1 MDDDYLLLGVEDDVT
16 AGPGRWNQSGPSE
29 FPWEQ
34 DALDHIRNLMPD
46 AEPYRAWATFSF
58 TAATGHV
65 REVDLLV
72 AVPAGLFLIE
82 IKSHPGRLTNRGGT
96 WLFRAP
102 DRTRSIDNPLHL
114 TDRKSKEMK
123 SRLEWAAGKLRVREQ
138 VPFINPAVFL
148 SAPGLRS
155 ELDEQQKI
163 KVYGCNDRTTGLPKI
178 WDDLLD
184 LPPQSERRRVTPAFS
199 RQLPRLMREVGIA
212 AAQAHLRLGRWQLDP
227 RTIESGT
234 WWQDRLA
241 RDELI
246 RDDQRRA
253 RIYLS
258 GFQASGEKRRAVE
271 RAAQRGYAA
280 LRGLNHRGIVHAVDY
295 SIHDAGPAVLFE
307 HRETD
312 VPLDRFMD
320 AHGET
325 LDIADRL
332 EMVRQVAEALDYAH
346 RRHLFH
352 RALGARSV
360 WVSTRSDGRKP
371 ELRIGDWEVATRPS
385 ETTGLG
391 SLETSNPAS
400 MDVPVS
406 TRVYLAP
413 EFGQADADPLGM
425 DVYGL
430 GAISHLIVTGKPPAP
445 SLREVEVRLGADG
458 GLMPSTLVDGLPAAL
473 DELVWDATHPVS
485 GDRIDATP
493 DVSTFLARL
502 DQVWEELTR
511 PDDDLEEP
519 DALEVEPGQRLDGDW
534 VVTKVLGTGST
545 ARALLV
551 TRRREPEGSSEPEES
566 RVYKVALDEDKA
578 ARLHDEAAVLR
589 RVERDPRIVK
599 IYDGPFSLG
608 RHTAIAVEQ
617 AGQGSLGHRLRT
629 EGPCTSHELERFGD
643 DLFVALDHL
652 AGEKV
657 WHRDLKPDN
666 LGVRRRKD
674 RSQQLVLFDFSLSR
688 APERDIEVGTR
699 AYLDP
704 FLGEPRRPVYDAHA
718 EWYAAAVTL
727 HEMASGERPVWGDG
741 ITNPNFT
748 QEEETPALAAEVFEP
763 SLREGLIAF
772 FNRALHRDA
781 ERRFTTLREMQ
792 DAWRAV
798 FTGLDAQRPPTTAAT
813 SGDIADSTDEARDA
827 AAARATLETPLA
839 AAGLSPRAVEAAASL
854 GAQTVGELLAV
865 PPFKVTKVRGVGR
878 TIRSEL
884 SRRARQWR
892 LLAATAN
899 DLGTTSSNGPVE
911 DPVALIGHLDDLVE
925 SLLADDSDQADAVRT
940 MLVLPNNAGDLPRV
954 PFWPKQSE
962 VINALGATESTVS
975 PRLRDAVDSWA
986 ADERVA
992 GIRSSLVDVLSESG
1006 RVMEARELTGEIL
1019 ARWGARVEKETHRIA
1034 YALAMVRI
1042 AAEAETHEVEP
1053 RLIAE
1058 RSRGRARDHERILV
1072 ALQAP
1077 DGSGLPGA
1085 SELIAYAA
1093 SLGSCADVL
1102 AAADP
1107 LHAPTAVL
1115 RELRAVRA
1123 PEGNPPLPDS
1133 RLVALAAAA
1142 STRAA
1147 ATARLEIYPTD
1158 LNLARALRMTQAAI
1172 NPGPDGLDP
1181 DELVARLRSRFPAQ
1195 RLPGGEPTPL
1205 QIEDALRE
1213 AGFEF
1218 EYADGRFRR
1227 KAPAPTLSALTAS
1240 TAAPAHRAQP
1250 ADETSLVVL
1259 ERLDSAVQRGGFLTL
1274 NVRLKDAPD
1283 AAALVEARFGIPTID
1298 VGAEFVATLKSV
1310 ADEHGRPW
1318 NDVLRA
1324 DERFSQTGI
1333 MPRGFAD
1340 FVEETWQ
1347 RVNGRLSALSGTV
1360 LLHDAGAFARYPGG
1374 RDVLVLVQ
1382 RAARSGVGG
1391 PSGLWLLCP
1400 TQASKDRPVL
1410 DNLVIE
1416 VLENEWIEL
1425 PSSLL
1430 ASWRVEMR
1438 VAA

>member
-1 MDDDYLLLGVEDDVT
+1 MT

-34 DALDHIRNLMPD
+34 DALEHVRNLMPD

-65 REVDLLV
+65 RECDLLI
-72 AVPAGLFLIE
+72 AVPGGLFLIE
-82 IKSHPGRLTNRGGT
+82 IKSHPGRATNRGGT

-114 TDRKSKEMK
+114 TDRKSKELK
-123 SRLEWAAGKLRVREQ
+123 NRLEWAAGKLRVREQ
-138 VPFINPAVFL
+138 VPFIEPAVFL

-155 ELDEQQKI
+155 ELDEQQRP

-178 WDDLLD
+178 WDDLLA
-184 LPPQSERRRVTPAFS
+184 LPPQTERKRVTPAFS
-199 RQLPRLMREVGIA
+199 RQLPRLLNEVGIA

-227 RTIESGT
+227 RTIESGP

-241 RDELI
+241 RDELV

-258 GFQASGEKRRAVE
+258 GLQPSVDKRRAVE
-271 RAAQRGYAA
+271 RAAQRGYTA
-280 LRGLNHRGIVHAVDY
+280 LRGLTHRGIVHAVDY
-295 SIHDAGPAVLFE
+295 AIHDVGPAVLFE
-307 HRETD
+307 HREAD
-312 VPLDRFMD
+312 VPLDRYMD
-320 AHGET
+320 AYGDS
-325 LDIADRL
+325 LDIGGRL
-332 EMVRQVAEALDYAH
+332 DLVRQTAEALDYAH

-352 RALGARSV
+352 RALGARSI
-360 WVSTRSDGRKP
+360 WVSARPDGSRP

-385 ETTGLG
+385 ETSSGLG
-391 SLETSNPAS
+391 SLETAKLSGR
-400 MDVPVS
+400 DVPGTS
-406 TRVYLAP
+406 HVYLAP
-413 EFGQADADPLGM
+413 EFGMPDTDPLGM

-445 SLREVEVRLGADG
+445 TPREVETRLKADG

-473 DELVWDATHPVS
+473 DELVWDATHPVPAE
-485 GDRIDATP
+485 RIHATP
-493 DVSTFLARL
+493 DIGAFLARL
-502 DQVWEELTR
+502 DKVWEELTR
-511 PDDDLEEP
+511 PDEDLEEP
-519 DALEVEPGQRLDGDW
+519 DALEIEPGQHLDGEW
-534 VVTKVLGTGST
+534 TVTKVLGTGST

-551 TRRREPEGSSEPEES
+551 TRRREPVGSGELEEH
-566 RVYKVALDEDKA
+566 RVYKVALDQDKA
-578 ARLHDEAAVLR
+578 ERLHDEAAVLR

-599 IYDGPFSLG
+599 LYDGPFSLG

-617 AGQGSLGHRLRT
+617 AGQGSLGQRLRT
-629 EGPCTSHELERFGD
+629 EGPCTIHELERFGD

-666 LGVRRRKD
+666 LGVRRRRD

-688 APERDIEVGTR
+688 ASERDIEVGTR

-704 FLGEPRRPVYDAHA
+704 FLGEVRRPVYDAHA

-741 ITNPNFT
+741 ITSPQYT
-748 QEEETPALAAEVFEP
+748 SEETPTLAAEVFEP
-763 SLREGLIAF
+763 SLREGLIGF

-798 FTGLDAQRPPTTAAT
+798 FSGLDAQRPPTTAAT
-813 SGDIADSTDEARDA
+813 SGEFADTTDEARDA
-827 AAARATLETPLA
+827 AAERATRDTPLA
-839 AAGLSPRAVEAAASL
+839 VAGLSPRAVEAAASL

-865 PPFKVTKVRGVGR
+865 PPYKVTKVRGVGR
-878 TIRSEL
+878 TIRSEM
-884 SRRARQWR
+884 SRRTRQWR
-892 LLAATAN
+892 SLVSTAN
-899 DLGTTSSNGPVE
+899 PAGSTVPSGTDD
-911 DPVALIGHLDDLVE
+911 DPIASIGHLDDLVE
-925 SLLADDSDQADAVRT
+925 ALLADGGEQVEAVRV
-940 MLVLPNNAGDLPRV
+940 MLALPDGAGALPRV

-962 VINALGATESTVS
+962 VINALRSNEATVS
-975 PRLRDAVDSWA
+975 PHLREAVESWA
-986 ADERVA
+986 ADERVDS
-992 GIRSSLVDVLSESG
+992 IRSSLVEVLAESG
-1006 RVMEARELTGEIL
+1006 RVMEARELAGEML
-1019 ARWGARVEKETHRIA
+1019 ARWGARVEKETLRMA
-1034 YALAMVRI
+1034 YALAVVRL
-1042 AAEAETHEVEP
+1042 AAEAESHEVEP
-1053 RLIAE
+1053 RLIAG
-1058 RSRGRARDHERILV
+1058 RHRGRVRGDDRVLV
-1072 ALQAP
+1072 ALEP
-1077 DGSGLPGA
+1077 LDGPGLPGA
-1085 SELIAYAA
+1085 SELVGYAA
-1093 SLGSCADVL
+1093 GLGGCADTL

-1107 LHAPTAVL
+1107 LHAPASVL

-1123 PEGNPPLPDS
+1123 PEGTPLLSDS

-1147 ATARLEIYPTD
+1147 ATARMEIYPTD
-1158 LNLARALRMTQAAI
+1158 LSLARALRMTQAAI

-1181 DELVARLRSRFPAQ
+1181 DEMLSRLRSRFPAQ
-1195 RLPGGEPTPL
+1195 RLSGGEPTPL

-1218 EYADGRFRR
+1218 EYAGGRFRR
-1227 KAPAPTLSALTAS
+1227 AVPAPTLSALTS
-1240 TAAPAHRAQP
+1240 TTSVPAHRGQP
-1250 ADETSLVVL
+1250 ADETNRAVV
-1259 ERLDSAVQRGGFLTL
+1259 ERLDSAAQRGGFLTL

-1283 AAALVEARFGIPTID
+1283 AASLVEARFRVPTVD
-1298 VGAEFVATLKSV
+1298 VGAEFVATLKTV
-1310 ADEHGRPW
+1310 AGEQGRPW
-1318 NDVLRA
+1318 PDVLRA
-1324 DERFSQTGI
+1324 DERFSRDGV

-1347 RVNGRLSALSGTV
+1347 RVDGRLTAQSGTV
-1360 LLHDAGAFARYPGG
+1360 LLHDAGVFARYPGG
-1374 RDVLVLVQ
+1374 RDVLVSVQ
-1382 RAARSGVGG
+1382 HAARSGVGG

-1400 TQASKDRPVL
+1400 TQASKERPVL
-1410 DNLVIE
+1410 DDLVVE

-1430 ASWRVEMR
+1430 AGWRAEMR

>member
-1 MDDDYLLLGVEDDVT
+1 MT

-34 DALDHIRNLMPD
+34 DALDHVRALMPD

-72 AVPAGLFLIE
+72 AVPGGLFLVE

-114 TDRKSKEMK
+114 TDRKSKELK
-123 SRLEWAAGKLRVREQ
+123 SRLEWAAGKLRVSAP
-138 VPFINPAVFL
+138 VPFIEPAVFL

-155 ELDEQQKI
+155 ELDEQQKL

-178 WDDLLD
+178 WDDLLA

-199 RQLPRLMREVGIA
+199 RQLPRLLREVGIA

-227 RTIESGT
+227 RTIESGP

-258 GFQASGEKRRAVE
+258 PFQASVEKRRAVE
-271 RAAQRGYAA
+271 RAAQRGYTA
-280 LRGLNHRGIVHAVDY
+280 LRGLTHRGIVHAVDFMF
-295 SIHDAGPAVLFE
+295 HDAGPAVLFE
-307 HRETD
+307 HSEAD
-312 VPLDRFMD
+312 VPLDHYMA
-320 AHGET
+320 AHGEG
-325 LDIADRL
+325 LDISDRL
-332 EMVRQVAEALDYAH
+332 DLVRQVAEALDYAH

-352 RALGARSV
+352 RALGSRSI
-360 WVSTRSDGRKP
+360 WVSARPDGTRP

-385 ETTGLG
+385 ETSTGLG
-391 SLETSNPAS
+391 SLETTNPAG

-413 EFGQADADPLGM
+413 EFGQLDADPLGM

-445 SLREVEVRLGADG
+445 TPREVEARLEADG
-458 GLMPSTLVDGLPAAL
+458 GLVLSALVDGLPAAL
-473 DELVWDATHPVS
+473 DDLVWDATHPVS
-485 GDRIDATP
+485 ADRIHATP
-493 DVSTFLARL
+493 DVGAFLARL
-502 DQVWEELTR
+502 DKVWEELTR
-511 PDDDLEEP
+511 PDEDLEEP
-519 DALEVEPGQRLDGDW
+519 DALEIEPGQRLDGEW
-534 VVTKVLGTGST
+534 TVTKVLGTGST

-551 TRRREPEGSSEPEES
+551 TRRREPEGSSEPEEH
-566 RVYKVALDEDKA
+566 RVYKVALDQDKA

-599 IYDGPFSLG
+599 LYDGPFTLG
-608 RHTAIAVEQ
+608 PHTAISVEQ
-617 AGQGSLGHRLRT
+617 AGQASLGQRLRT
-629 EGPCTSHELERFGD
+629 EGPCTIHELERFGD

-666 LGVRRRKD
+666 LGVRRRRD

-688 APERDIEVGTR
+688 ASERDIEVGTR

-704 FLGEPRRPVYDAHA
+704 FLGEARRPIYDAHA

-741 ITNPNFT
+741 VTSPQYTND
-748 QEEETPALAAEVFEP
+748 ETPALAAEVFEP
-763 SLREGLIAF
+763 SLREGLIGF
-772 FNRALHRDA
+772 FNRVLHRDV
-781 ERRFTTLREMQ
+781 ERRFATLREMQ

-798 FTGLDAQRPPTTAAT
+798 FAGLDAQRPPTTAAT
-813 SGDIADSTDEARDA
+813 SGEFAESTDEARDA
-827 AAARATLETPLA
+827 AAERATRETSLA

-865 PPFKVTKVRGVGR
+865 PPYRVTKVRGVGR

-884 SRRARQWR
+884 SRRTRQWR
-892 LLAATAN
+892 LRLSAPDGA
-899 DLGTTSSNGPVE
+899 GTTSSSGTAE
-911 DPVALIGHLDDLVE
+911 DLITSIGHLDDLVE
-925 SLLADDSDQADAVRT
+925 SLADNGDHGDAVRV
-940 MLVLPNNAGDLPRV
+940 MLALPDGAGKVPRV
-954 PFWPKQSE
+954 PFWPKQSD
-962 VINALGATESTVS
+962 VINALGSNEAAVS
-975 PRLRDAVDSWA
+975 PQLREAVETWA

-992 GIRSSLVDVLSESG
+992 RIRSSLVDVLTESG
-1006 RVMEARELTGEIL
+1006 RVMEARELAGEIL
-1019 ARWGARVEKETHRIA
+1019 ARWGARVEKEALRIA
-1034 YALAMVRI
+1034 YALAVVRI
-1042 AAEAETHEVEP
+1042 AAEAESQEVEP
-1053 RLIAE
+1053 RLIAG
-1058 RSRGRARDHERILV
+1058 RNRGRFRDHDRILV
-1072 ALQAP
+1072 ALEP
-1077 DGSGLPGA
+1077 FDGPGLPGA
-1085 SELIAYAA
+1085 SELVGYAA
-1093 SLGSCADVL
+1093 GLGGCADVL

-1107 LHAPTAVL
+1107 LHAPAAVL
-1115 RELRAVRA
+1115 RELRAVRV
-1123 PEGNPPLPDS
+1123 PEGTPVLSDS

-1147 ATARLEIYPTD
+1147 ATARMEIYPTD
-1158 LNLARALRMTQAAI
+1158 LSLARALRMTQAAI

-1181 DELVARLRSRFPAQ
+1181 AELLSRLRSRFPAQ
-1195 RLPGGEPTPL
+1195 RLAGGDPTPL

-1227 KAPAPTLSALTAS
+1227 KVPAPTLSALTP
-1240 TAAPAHRAQP
+1240 TTTAPAHRAQP
-1250 ADETSLVVL
+1250 ADEMNQAVV
-1259 ERLDSAVQRGGFLTL
+1259 ERLENAARRGGFLTL

-1283 AAALVEARFGIPTID
+1283 AATLVEARFGVPIVD
-1298 VGAEFVATLKSV
+1298 VGAEFLAILKTV
-1310 ADEHGRPW
+1310 ADEQDRPW
-1318 NDVLRA
+1318 PDVLRA
-1324 DERFSQTGI
+1324 DERFSQDGI
-1333 MPRGFAD
+1333 MPRGYAD

-1347 RVNGRLSALSGTV
+1347 RVSGRLTALSGTV
-1360 LLHDAGAFARYPGG
+1360 LLHDAGVFARYPGG
-1374 RDVLVLVQ
+1374 RDVLVSVQ
-1382 RAARSGVGG
+1382 HAARSGVGG

-1400 TQASKDRPVL
+1400 TQASKERPVL
-1410 DNLVIE
+1410 DDLVIE
-1416 VLENEWIEL
+1416 VLENEWIEV

-1430 ASWRVEMR
+1430 AGWRAETR